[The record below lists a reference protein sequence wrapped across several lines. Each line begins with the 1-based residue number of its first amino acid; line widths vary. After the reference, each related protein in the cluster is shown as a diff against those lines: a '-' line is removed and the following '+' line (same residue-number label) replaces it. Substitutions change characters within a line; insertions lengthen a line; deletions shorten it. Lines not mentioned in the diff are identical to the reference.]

1 MTYLHRCY
9 SAALQ
14 KLKEGK
20 LAQGV
25 DQIESILSHEFMAD
39 TDMENLKYSAL
50 MSLANINEQMQQ
62 YPNALSKYWQALQI
76 LTNKSMNALQQGM
89 FNLRQFNEERP
100 HSEFTILLKMLAIT
114 EREKMTEQ
122 TIYILKRTIT
132 ISPSIWRQNLILKLR
147 DIYQK

>member
-14 KLKEGK
+14 QLKEGR

-25 DQIESILSHEFMAD
+25 EQIESILNHEFMTD

-50 MSLANINEQMQQ
+50 MSLANIHEQMQQ
-62 YPNALSKYWQALQI
+62 YPNALGYYWQALQI
-76 LTNKSMNALQQGM
+76 LTNKSMSTIQQGM

-114 EREKMTEQ
+114 
-122 TIYILKRTIT
+122 
-132 ISPSIWRQNLILKLR
+132 
-147 DIYQK
+147 